1 MTSPSAGR
9 PIVEFPSPSG
19 GPHPL
24 REPGREGTN
33 WPRGAGPDEPG
44 WPREAGS
51 HLKVPLDVPF
61 EPAHEDAVARGF
73 AGPNPRR
80 WAWRAPTLAMAI
92 LSVMVGVVA
101 GIAIASL
108 VGPPD
113 TTDVDRIPAID
124 PAPGIDVPDVR
135 GMSAREA
142 RALLERA
149 GLRFERSMPAKGTPG
164 RVLRTRP
171 SIGSSVSAGTSVTV
185 IVGVDAER
193 LLAGLVPSVSSAY
206 SNPSP

>member
-1 MTSPSAGR
+1 VTNPRAGR

-24 REPGREGTN
+24 RGPGREGTN
-33 WPRGAGPDEPG
+33 WPRGPDEPRWLTG
-44 WPREAGS
+44 AGS
-51 HLKVPLDVPF
+51 QLKDPLDVPF
-61 EPAHEDAVARGF
+61 EPPDEDAVARGL
-73 AGPNPRR
+73 AGRNPRR

-92 LSVMVGVVA
+92 ISVMLGVVA

-108 VGPPD
+108 LRPPD
-113 TTDVDRIPAID
+113 TTDVNRFPAIH
-124 PAPGIDVPDVR
+124 PAAGIDVPDVR

-149 GLRFERSMPAKGTPG
+149 GLRFGRAIPAKGTPG

-171 SIGSSVSAGTSVTV
+171 SIGSSLSAGTSVTV

-193 LLAGLVPSVSSAY
+193 LLAGPVPSVSSAY
-206 SNPSP
+206 SSPSP